1 MANTTNVIIEVGD
14 ASVLK
19 GVAMNKTINATT
31 DKTVESKRIGRAFP
45 ARVFEWSI
53 KRPTT
58 MFPKTTKMT
67 EIIGSHV
74 KKSLAQT
81 VMLSTSV
88 MYLFK

>member
-14 ASVLK
+14 SSVLK

-31 DKTVESKRIGRAFP
+31 DKTAESKRIGRAFP

-67 EIIGSHV
+67 EMIGSQV

-81 VMLSTSV
+81 VMLRTSV

>member
-14 ASVLK
+14 SSVLK

-31 DKTVESKRIGRAFP
+31 DKTAESKRIGRAFP

>member
-14 ASVLK
+14 YSVLK

-31 DKTVESKRIGRAFP
+31 DKTAESKRIGRAFP

-67 EIIGSHV
+67 EMIGSQV

-81 VMLSTSV
+81 VMLRTSV

>member
-31 DKTVESKRIGRAFP
+31 DKTAESKRIGRAFP

-81 VMLSTSV
+81 VSSLTR
-88 MYLFK
+88 